1 MADITITIANDVSAA
16 GLITGRT
23 WLSALVGRTGGGA
36 TKLDGLNPALY
47 ATGAIVMFLDAT
59 LGELHYVKD
68 AATVAEDDP
77 VAINPDSGTGHWR
90 KVL

>member
-1 MADITITIANDVSAA
+1 MADITITIGNAVTSA
-16 GLITGRT
+16 GLLSGRH
-23 WLSALVGRTGGGA
+23 WLPALVGRTGGGA
-36 TKLDGLNPALY
+36 TKLDGLNSSLY
-47 ATGAIVMFLDAT
+47 ATGAVVMFLDAD

>member
-1 MADITITIANDVSAA
+1 MADITITIGNTVTAA
-16 GLITGRT
+16 GLLTGRH

-47 ATGAIVMFLDAT
+47 GTGAIVMFLDVA

-77 VAINPDSGTGHWR
+77 VVIVPDSGAGHWR